1 MDTILY
7 VSYHQYWEKVN
18 KELEAGCQYDLHYRL
33 ANPQS
38 ATPVSKKPSVGMYRL
53 RENNIWKEEEDLDRF
68 AEEVPEPYHGLT
80 LQWMV
85 PYFRKDFYE
94 KPGHSNFGC
103 GLDAPYRKD
112 FDWNHTVIVTE
123 SENSWYSYGLGRN
136 AGVFRREFQRSSASG
151 TMNLNTI
158 TYLKPIETE
167 SDFEIQ
173 VKDGHGSSLILKLRQ
188 LPTTLQDIKALFDV
202 WDYHIY
208 SPCHF
213 ILRSY

>member
-1 MDTILY
+1 M
-7 VSYHQYWEKVN
+7 
-18 KELEAGCQYDLHYRL
+18 
-33 ANPQS
+33 
-38 ATPVSKKPSVGMYRL
+38 
-53 RENNIWKEEEDLDRF
+53 
-68 AEEVPEPYHGLT
+68 GL
-80 LQWMV
+80 
-85 PYFRKDFYE
+85 
-94 KPGHSNFGC
+94 
-103 GLDAPYRKD
+103 LDAPYRKD

-188 LPTTLQDIKALFDV
+188 LPTTLQDMKALFDV

-213 ILRSY
+213 ILRSN